1 MKTLIA
7 YLKPFLPR
15 MGIGLLIK
23 IIGTLVEL
31 TLPYILSHIL
41 ETVILNESV
50 KEIIYWGSLMILCSG
65 IACLFNIIA
74 NRMAAKVSKEY
85 SLKVRHD
92 LFNKTLKLSSAQID
106 KFTVASLE
114 SRITNDTYNVHHFV
128 GVIQRMG
135 VRAPI
140 MLFGGVAITL
150 IMDSFLS
157 LVMIATIPIIF
168 TCVYLISRKTI
179 PLYTKVQ
186 RSIDNMVR
194 VVREDAQGIR
204 VIKALSKETYEQSRY
219 DKVNSTLVRDE
230 KRAGITMSSLHPITN
245 LFMNLGIVAVVAISA
260 ARVTNNLSSPETVIA
275 FMQYF
280 TQISMSLMALTRI
293 FNMASKSMASAN
305 RIEEVLLCEDEL
317 PVLSKEKYPPKNNE
331 SIIEFSNVCFSYNG
345 KKEDLTDIN
354 FEIKKGEN
362 LGIIGATGSGKSTII
377 KLLLRFYDVSNGAI
391 YLFGEDIRTIDKEKL
406 YSYFGSVMQNDFLY
420 NDTTAENIRF
430 GRKISDE
437 QVVWAAKIAQAHDF
451 IADFSEGYDHVLS
464 QKGTNISGGQK
475 QRVLISR
482 AVAVKP
488 SILILDDSSSAL
500 DYKTEA
506 SLRKALK
513 DNLSDTLIIN
523 IAQRVSA
530 IKDCDKIIVLDE
542 GKIIGYGTHDY
553 LLSNCKEYSEIN
565 ESQIG
570 GAFVE

>member
-1 MKTLIA
+1 MKTLVS

-15 MGIGLLIK
+15 MSVGLLIK

-31 TLPYILSHIL
+31 ALPYILSHIL
-41 ETVILNESV
+41 ETVILSQKV
-50 KEIIYWGSLMILCSG
+50 RDIVYWGGLMILCSG
-65 IACLFNIIA
+65 VACIFNVIA

-85 SLKVRHD
+85 SLRVRHD
-92 LFNKTLKLSSAQID
+92 LFDKTLKLSSAQID
-106 KFTVASLE
+106 RFTVASLE

-140 MLFGGVAITL
+140 MLFGGVIITL

-168 TCVYLISRKTI
+168 TCVYFISRKSI

-186 RSIDNMVR
+186 KSIDNMVR
-194 VVREDAQGIR
+194 VVREDTQGIR
-204 VIKALSKETYEQSRY
+204 VIKALSKEAYEQNRY
-219 DKVNSTLVRDE
+219 DKVNDTLVSDE
-230 KRAGITMSSLHPITN
+230 KRAGITMSSLHPIMN
-245 LFMNLGIVAVVAISA
+245 LFMNLGIVAVVTISA
-260 ARVTNNLSSPETVIA
+260 SRVTNNLSSPETVIA

-280 TQISMSLMALTRI
+280 TQISMSLMALSRI

-317 PVLSKEKYPPKNNE
+317 PTQSSKKYPPKNNDN
-331 SIIEFSNVCFSYNG
+331 IIEFSGVSFSYNG

-362 LGIIGATGSGKSTII
+362 LGIIGATGSGKSTVI
-377 KLLLRFYDVSNGAI
+377 KLLLRFYDVSSGAI
-391 YLFGEDIRTIDKEKL
+391 YLHGNDIRTIDKEQL

-420 NDTTAENIRF
+420 NDTIAENIRF
-430 GRKISDE
+430 GRDITCNEMISG
-437 QVVWAAKIAQAHDF
+437 AKIAQAHDF
-451 IADFSEGYDHVLS
+451 IMDFADGYDHILS

-482 AVAVKP
+482 AVAAKP
-488 SILILDDSSSAL
+488 PILILDDSSSAL
-500 DYKTEA
+500 DYKTESA
-506 SLRKALK
+506 LRKALK
-513 DNLSDTLIIN
+513 ENLSDTIIIN

-530 IKDCDKIIVLDE
+530 IKDCDKIVVLDE
-542 GKIIGYGTHDY
+542 GKIIGYGKHDF
-553 LLSNCKEYSEIN
+553 LLQNCKEYNEIN
-565 ESQIG
+565 ESQMG